1 MNREQIDIGYIDIP
15 KEYCTLD
22 AEGKQVICDKI
33 IDILLLQLD
42 RNLLPEINRI
52 DFLDEVLESSL
63 ITNEEQ
69 ENFEVC
75 QVISDCRKRLNEA

>member
-1 MNREQIDIGYIDIP
+1 MKRSQIDIGYIDIP
-15 KEYCTLD
+15 KEYLTLD
-22 AEGKQVICDKI
+22 SESKKVICDRF
-33 IDILLLQLD
+33 IDIMLLQLD
-42 RNLLPEINRI
+42 RNLSPEINRI

-75 QVISDCRKRLNEA
+75 QVISDCRKRLHDA